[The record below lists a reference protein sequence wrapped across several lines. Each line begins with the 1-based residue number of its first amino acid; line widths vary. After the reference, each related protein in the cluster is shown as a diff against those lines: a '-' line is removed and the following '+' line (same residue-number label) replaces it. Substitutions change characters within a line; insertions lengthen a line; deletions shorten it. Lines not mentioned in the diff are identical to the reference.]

1 MGTFVHCRESLPML
15 AQTRSMPPRNYV
27 LLLLSLAG
35 ALCAAEPGDRS
46 LVGKVEWARLKTGS
60 PYWNRHSERDVQVL
74 RLMRNETSLEI
85 SDTWH
90 SARADSLDELCAHP
104 FIFAE
109 SVAPLS
115 DPEVD
120 KVAEYLRRGGFMLID
135 ACVASSINPNAQK
148 FLEAQIKTLSGKLPG
163 LRVETLKP
171 NHEVFSIYFKMTKSP
186 PQTRSGT
193 NPSWA
198 NGSTEPLRGI
208 FLGERMIGVISL
220 SGFQCGF
227 GQNPNPPEVIRMVTN
242 IYIYAMSR

>member
-1 MGTFVHCRESLPML
+1 M
-15 AQTRSMPPRNYV
+15 
-27 LLLLSLAG
+27 
-35 ALCAAEPGDRS
+35 DRS

-74 RLMRNETSLEI
+74 RLMRSETSLEI

-90 SARADSLDELCAHP
+90 SASANDLEELSAHP
-104 FIFAE
+104 LLFVE

-115 DPEVD
+115 DPEID
-120 KVAEYLRRGGFMLID
+120 KVAEYLRRGGFLLID
-135 ACVASSINPNAQK
+135 ACVAVSINPNAQT
-148 FLEAQIKTLSGKLPG
+148 FLEAQIKSLSRKLEG

-171 NHEVFSIYFKMTKSP
+171 NHEVFSIYFKMSKAP
-186 PQTRSGT
+186 PQTRSGS

-198 NGSTEPLRGI
+198 NGSTEPLRGVY
-208 FLGERMIGVISL
+208 LGDRMIGVISL

-227 GQNPNPPEVIRMVTN
+227 GQNPNPAEVIRMVTN

>member
-1 MGTFVHCRESLPML
+1 
-15 AQTRSMPPRNYV
+15 MPRLRHHLVV
-27 LLLLSLAG
+27 LISVAG
-35 ALCAAEPGDRS
+35 AIHAATRGDGS
-46 LVGKVEWARLKTGS
+46 LVGRVEWARLKTGS

-74 RLMRNETSLEI
+74 RLMRTETSLEI

-90 SARADSLDELCAHP
+90 SASANSLEELSTHP

-115 DPEVD
+115 DPEIENVT
-120 KVAEYLRRGGFMLID
+120 EYLRRGGFLLID
-135 ACVASSINPNAQK
+135 ACVAVSINPDAQK
-148 FLEAQIKTLSGKLPG
+148 FLDAQVKSLSRKLQG
-163 LRVETLKP
+163 LRVEMLKP

-193 NPSWA
+193 NPGWA

-208 FLGERMIGVISL
+208 YLGERMIGVISL

>member
-1 MGTFVHCRESLPML
+1 
-15 AQTRSMPPRNYV
+15 MPPLRNY
-27 LLLLSLAG
+27 LLPLILAG
-35 ALCAAEPGDRS
+35 GAIHAATPGDRT
-46 LVGKVEWARLKTGS
+46 LVGRVEWARLKTDS

-74 RLMRNETSLEI
+74 RLMRTETSLEI

-90 SARADSLDELCAHP
+90 SASANSLEELSVHP

-115 DPEVD
+115 DPEID
-120 KVAEYLRRGGFMLID
+120 KVAEYLRRGGFLLID
-135 ACVASSINPNAQK
+135 ACVAVSINPDAQK
-148 FLEAQIKTLSGKLPG
+148 FLDAQVKSLSRELQG
-163 LRVETLKP
+163 LRVEALKP

-193 NPSWA
+193 NPRWA

-208 FLGERMIGVISL
+208 YLGERMIGVISL